1 MKHFSKFLFYI
12 FIVTY
17 SSNLSAQKNVNVLPL
32 GNVNLDVIKVIE
44 AAVNEF
50 YGYKSVILSKAPL
63 TSDILANSKTRY
75 EASKILAKFNSNNNL
90 LIITDK
96 DIACKKGS
104 INEWGIFGLGYR
116 PGTTCVVSTFRIM
129 KNVSKKTF
137 HERLKKI
144 CLHEIGHN
152 LGLNH
157 CSSDDVRCM
166 MNDAKGTIREVDQEK
181 IFFCKKCWSV
191 LRKS

>member
-1 MKHFSKFLFYI
+1 MKHFSKILFSI
-12 FIVTY
+12 FIVAY
-17 SSNLSAQKNVNVLPL
+17 SCNLSAQKIVNVLPL
-32 GNVNLDVIKVIE
+32 GNVNLDVIKNIE
-44 AAVNEF
+44 TAVNEF
-50 YGYKSVILSKAPL
+50 YGYKIVILSRAPL

-75 EASKILAKFNSNNNL
+75 EASKILAKFNSNKNL

-96 DIACKKGS
+96 DVACTKGS

-116 PGTTCVVSTFRIM
+116 PGTTCIVSTFRI
-129 KNVSKKTF
+129 KRNVSKKIF

-157 CSSDDVRCM
+157 CSSDDIRCM
-166 MNDAKGTIREVDQEK
+166 MNDAKGTIREVDQEE